1 MANHESTTDILTRWS
16 RAKRAPDVARQLRLT
31 LVLEDL
37 EVGDEWESPGRTV
50 TEADVVNFAGV
61 SGDFNSIHMDHH
73 TAARGPFR
81 RPMAHGLLGLAIASG
96 LAASSPRVDTM
107 AFLAIIDWKF
117 LRPIFFGDTIHVVT
131 RVIKTEPKSRGR
143 RGVVTWYRRIVNQD
157 AVTVQEGMAQTL
169 VRARA
174 RGGRGDE
181 GDPTDQD
188 SAGMSS
194 EHD

>member
-1 MANHESTTDILTRWS
+1 VS
-16 RAKRAPDVARQLRLT
+16 RQVKLT

-37 EVGDEWESPGRTV
+37 EVGDEWESPCRTV

-81 RPMAHGLLGLAIASG
+81 RPIAHGLLGLAIASG
-96 LAASSPRVDTM
+96 LAASSPQVDTV
-107 AFLAIIDWKF
+107 AFLAINDWKF
-117 LRPIFFGDTIHVVT
+117 LRPIFFGDTIHVMT
-131 RVIKTEPKSRGR
+131 RVLSTEPKSRGR
-143 RGVVTWYRRIVNQD
+143 RGIVTWYRRIVNQD
-157 AVTVQEGMAQTL
+157 GVTVQEGTAQTL

-181 GDPTDQD
+181 GDPTDHD
-188 SAGMSS
+188 SAGRSS
-194 EHD
+194 QHD